1 MTPKMVRTSS
11 EDPKHIGVGI
21 LLVAV
26 KDYLKKKW
34 HNKAGV
40 RCRAMKVQ

>member
-1 MTPKMVRTSS
+1 MTPNVARTSS

-26 KDYLKKKW
+26 KDYL
-34 HNKAGV
+34 NKSG
-40 RCRAMKVQ
+40 RIKQG